1 MDTSLVICVGN
12 VARGDDGVAHRV
24 ARLLD
29 DAGLPDGTVLLTAVD
44 LDVAMAEDVAAA
56 SRLVIV
62 DAMRR
67 AEPAV
72 TTSPL
77 TPGPA
82 TRPTGHAIDA
92 ASLLGIAQA
101 LYGEAPRATLVTV
114 AAPSMAHTEQL
125 SECATAASDEAA
137 VVVRMLLAED

>member
-24 ARLLD
+24 GRLLQA
-29 DAGLPDGTVLLTAVD
+29 AGLPEGTTLLTAVD
-44 LDVAMAEDVAAA
+44 LDIAMAEDVATA
-56 SRLVIV
+56 SRLVII
-62 DAMRR
+62 DAARR

-72 TTSPL
+72 ATSPL

-92 ASLLGIAQA
+92 ASLLGIAEA
-101 LYGEAPRATLVTV
+101 LYGSAPEATLVTV
-114 AAPSMAHTEQL
+114 AAPSMEHTEQL

-137 VVVRMLLAED
+137 VVVRVLLAER